1 MNKYTR
7 DCLSMKALVKC
18 FASMCMIFSL
28 LTASCGALAQQ
39 TSTSADASTDQHF
52 RIAGKIDKVML
63 EKFDAAIRIHPTIS
77 ELEFDGVMDSREID
91 IEAIMGFHQ
100 RIKQYH
106 LSTTARGLCIGSC
119 ALLFMTGYTRTVLP
133 GVNKASTRVGLRPLT
148 NQQDEFMM
156 DETDA
161 LIAEIVR
168 RSDGKIT
175 LEFIRKIYLVR
186 DEIASLMIQL
196 HAGKSDVQ
204 VIFLERAGQ
213 KFQLIEPST
222 AEDYGLKIGSQLS

>member
-1 MNKYTR
+1 MNKYTQ
-7 DCLSMKALVKC
+7 DCFNMKASVKSIASIC
-18 FASMCMIFSL
+18 LIFALFM
-28 LTASCGALAQQ
+28 ASCQALAQQ
-39 TSTSADASTDQHF
+39 VSANGDASTAQHF

-63 EKFDAAIRIHPTIS
+63 EKFDAAIKTYPAIS
-77 ELEFDGVMDSREID
+77 VLEFDGVMDAREID
-91 IEAIMGFHQ
+91 IDAIMGFHH

-119 ALLFMTGYTRTVLP
+119 ALLFMTGYTRTMLP
-133 GVNKASTRVGLRPLT
+133 GVNKTSTRVGLRPLT
-148 NQQDEFMM
+148 NKQDEFMM

-161 LIAEIVR
+161 LIEEIVK

-196 HAGKSDVQ
+196 RAGKSDVQ

-222 AEDYGLKIGSQLS
+222 AEGLGLKIGS